1 MQVKRH
7 SVCGVRGGVKEE
19 VYNGEVDWAVCRWFD
34 GKGYMTPLKTFDGE
48 LLAGIPAGTWVAIS
62 DDQERVAGKGLTID
76 EALEDAK
83 QNGEPEPYILRIPVH
98 NSALIV

>member
-1 MQVKRH
+1 
-7 SVCGVRGGVKEE
+7 
-19 VYNGEVDWAVCRWFD
+19 
-34 GKGYMTPLKTFDGE
+34 MTPLKTFDGE

-62 DDQERVAGKGLTID
+62 DDQEGVAGKGLTID

-83 QNGEPEPYILRIPVH
+83 QNGEPEPYVLRIPVC

>member
-7 SVCGVRGGVKEE
+7 SVCGGGDGVKAR
-19 VYNGEVDWAVCRWFD
+19 VDNGIVDWVVCSWFD

-62 DDQERVAGKGLTID
+62 NDQERVAGKGLTID
-76 EALEDAK
+76 EALQDAK
-83 QNGEPEPYILRIPVH
+83 QNGEAEPYILRIPEY